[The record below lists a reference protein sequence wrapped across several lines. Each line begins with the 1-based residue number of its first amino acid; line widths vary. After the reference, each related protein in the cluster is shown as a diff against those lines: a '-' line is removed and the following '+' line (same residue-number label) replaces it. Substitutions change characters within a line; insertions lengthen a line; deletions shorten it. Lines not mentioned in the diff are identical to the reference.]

1 MSTNSRLSLFS
12 FLIFFVGAFNVIQI
26 HAQTKENMQL
36 MSHLDFGEGGSGIW
50 GHTDA
55 NGIEYAVIGTRQAI
69 RILSL
74 EDPSNPI
81 ERLVIPG
88 ATNNWREMR
97 SWGNYIYVT
106 TEGPDGVTIIDATN
120 APSQFT
126 WKRWKPSIPN
136 TVADTLRT
144 VHSINMDTMGFLYLN
159 GHNVNRQGIII
170 CDLNN
175 DPYNPEI
182 VSNMGDVYTH
192 DCYANANFL
201 FTADLNNGV
210 GVYDISNRSDPKF
223 LTRFQTPN
231 VFAHNV
237 WTNPEGTVL
246 YTTDEV
252 SGAFLASYDISDLN
266 NVKFLDKYRND
277 DTQIGRVIPHNTY
290 AVGQYAVT
298 SWYTDGI
305 LIQDMT
311 RPDNIIKVAEYDTY
325 LNDSSLPQS
334 GSWFYG
340 CWGVY
345 PHFASGTIIG
355 SDINSGLWVFKPTY
369 QRACY
374 LEGNARA
381 IDIDGAIYPIAGA
394 NIKIITDRAAA
405 DVTNGSGDYKTGL
418 LVPGIYL
425 VRFEHPDYGVDT
437 VEVTL
442 NTAEVTIQDFI
453 FQANF
458 IAGRVVDQDGNPI
471 ANAGLQLENTAST
484 TYLNVVSSATGQF
497 KFPVSREANYL
508 IRAAAWGYKGIE
520 FDPHDQEELTI
531 VLEPGYEDDFFT
543 DLGWINSEKSAAG
556 NWERVVPQ
564 GTMYQNMIS
573 NPDKDVSDDLGSFA
587 YLTGNGGVNPGDNDV
602 DGGSTTLLS
611 PIMDA
616 QGADSLKGSFHYWFY
631 NDGGSGNP
639 NDYFSVYLDNGFTL
653 SPVLIELKSSSEWK
667 KHNFAFAK
675 NQVLM
680 TESMR
685 LVVKAED
692 IAPGHLV
699 EAGLDHLKL
708 EIITNPL
715 SAGGE
720 ADLDVTLSPNP
731 ASAVINIQTRQVAR
745 LGITNAA
752 GRLVLDASLV
762 AGQNTINIQTLTP
775 GFYFATLSEG
785 SKIKVIKFTKI

>member
-55 NGIEYAVIGTRQAI
+55 NGIEYAVIGTR
-69 RILSL
+69 
-74 EDPSNPI
+74 
-81 ERLVIPG
+81 
-88 ATNNWREMR
+88 
-97 SWGNYIYVT
+97 YVT

-334 GSWFYG
+334 AGFTVA
-340 CWGVY
+340 GVY
-345 PHFASGTIIG
+345 ILILPPELLSEATSIQDYGFS
-355 SDINSGLWVFKPTY
+355 NQP
-369 QRACY
+369 
-374 LEGNARA
+374 
-381 IDIDGAIYPIAGA
+381 
-394 NIKIITDRAAA
+394 
-405 DVTNGSGDYKTGL
+405 TNGHVIWREMPGL
-418 LVPGIYL
+418 LISMVL
-425 VRFEHPDYGVDT
+425 F
-437 VEVTL
+437 
-442 NTAEVTIQDFI
+442 IQ
-453 FQANF
+453 
-458 IAGRVVDQDGNPI
+458 
-471 ANAGLQLENTAST
+471 LQEQT
-484 TYLNVVSSATGQF
+484 
-497 KFPVSREANYL
+497 
-508 IRAAAWGYKGIE
+508 
-520 FDPHDQEELTI
+520 
-531 VLEPGYEDDFFT
+531 
-543 DLGWINSEKSAAG
+543 
-556 NWERVVPQ
+556 
-564 GTMYQNMIS
+564 
-573 NPDKDVSDDLGSFA
+573 
-587 YLTGNGGVNPGDNDV
+587 
-602 DGGSTTLLS
+602 
-611 PIMDA
+611 
-616 QGADSLKGSFHYWFY
+616 
-631 NDGGSGNP
+631 
-639 NDYFSVYLDNGFTL
+639 
-653 SPVLIELKSSSEWK
+653 LKS
-667 KHNFAFAK
+667 
-675 NQVLM
+675 LP
-680 TESMR
+680 TEQQQM
-685 LVVKAED
+685 
-692 IAPGHLV
+692 
-699 EAGLDHLKL
+699 
-708 EIITNPL
+708 
-715 SAGGE
+715 
-720 ADLDVTLSPNP
+720 
-731 ASAVINIQTRQVAR
+731 
-745 LGITNAA
+745 
-752 GRLVLDASLV
+752 
-762 AGQNTINIQTLTP
+762 
-775 GFYFATLSEG
+775 
-785 SKIKVIKFTKI
+785 

>member
-1 MSTNSRLSLFS
+1 MTTHYKLQ
-12 FLIFFVGAFNVIQI
+12 LILVLLAFCFTLEVGQLN
-26 HAQTKENMQL
+26 AQKKENMEL
-36 MSHLDFGEGGSGIW
+36 KAHIDFGEGGSGIW

-74 EDPSNPI
+74 EDPANPV

-120 APSQFT
+120 APTQFT

-144 VHSINMDTMGFLYLN
+144 VHSINMDTLGFMYLN

-170 CDLNN
+170 CDLNK

-192 DCYANANFL
+192 DCYANANYL

-210 GVYDISNRSDPKF
+210 GIYDITNRSDPQF

-252 SGAFLASYDISDLN
+252 SGAYLASYDISDIN
-266 NVKFLDKYRND
+266 NIQFLDKYRNED
-277 DTQIGRVIPHNTY
+277 SQIGRVIPHNTY
-290 AVGQYAVT
+290 AVGQHAIT

-311 RPDNIIKVAEYDTY
+311 RPQNIVKVGEYDTY
-325 LNDSSLPQS
+325 LNDASLPQ
-334 GSWFYG
+334 GGNWFYG

-345 PHFASGTIIG
+345 AHFASGTVIG

-381 IDIDGAIYPIAGA
+381 VDIDGAVFPIAGA
-394 NIKIITDRAAA
+394 SIKIITDRAAA

-418 LVPGIYL
+418 LVPGTYK

-437 VEVTL
+437 VEVVL

-458 IAGRVVDQDGNPI
+458 ISGRVIDKNGEPI
-471 ANAGLQLENTAST
+471 ANAGIQLENTGSG
-484 TYLNVVSSATGQF
+484 TYLDGTTSATGQF
-497 KFPVSREANYL
+497 KLPVSREANYL

-520 FDPHDQEELTI
+520 FETQDKEDLTI
-531 VLEPGYEDDFFT
+531 ILEPGYEDDFFA

-556 NWERVVPQ
+556 NWERAVPQ
-564 GTMYQNMIS
+564 GTLFQNKKS
-573 NPDKDVSDDLGSFA
+573 NPDQDVNDDLGKFA
-587 YLTGNGGVNPGDNDV
+587 YLTGNGGTNPGDNDV
-602 DGGSTTLLS
+602 DGGSTVLTS
-611 PIMDA
+611 PIIDA
-616 QGADSLKGSFHYWFY
+616 QGADSLKGSFAYWFY

-639 NDYFSVYLDNGFTL
+639 NDYFSVHLDNGITSTPIL
-653 SPVLIELKSSSEWK
+653 EEMVSASEWR
-667 KHNFAFAK
+667 NFQFAFDK

-680 TESMR
+680 TDNMK

-699 EAGLDHLKL
+699 EAGIDQLKL
-708 EIITNPL
+708 EILKSP
-715 SAGGE
+715 SSSQ
-720 ADLDVTLSPNP
+720 DQQTLTVAISPNP
-731 ASAVINIQTRQVAR
+731 ANSLINVQTDKTAR
-745 LGITNAA
+745 LVVTNSVGRIVLETSLSA
-752 GRLVLDASLV
+752 GNNSVNVEQL
-762 AGQNTINIQTLTP
+762 NP
-775 GFYFATLSEG
+775 GMYFARVSDGE
-785 SKIKVIKFTKI
+785 KNKVIGFTKL

>member
-1 MSTNSRLSLFS
+1 MSTNSKLRFIPFMI
-12 FLIFFVGAFNVIQI
+12 FLLGALNVIQI
-26 HAQTKENMQL
+26 HAQKKENMQL
-36 MSHLDFGEGGSGIW
+36 MSHIDFGEGGSGIW

-74 EDPSNPI
+74 EDPANPI

-97 SWGNYIYVT
+97 TWGNYIYVT

-120 APSQFT
+120 APNQFT
-126 WKRWKPSIPN
+126 WKRWKPAIPN
-136 TVADTLRT
+136 TVADTLRS
-144 VHSINMDTMGFLYLN
+144 VHSINMDTLGFLYLN

-170 CDLNN
+170 CDLNK

-192 DCYANANFL
+192 DCYANADYL

-210 GVYDISNRSDPKF
+210 GVYDITNRSDPKF
-223 LTRFQTPN
+223 LTRFQTPS

-252 SGAFLASYDISDLN
+252 SGAYLASYDISDLN
-266 NVKFLDKYRND
+266 NIQFLDKYRNE
-277 DTQIGRVIPHNTY
+277 DTQIGKVIPHNTY

-311 RPDNIIKVAEYDTY
+311 RPDNIIKVGEYDTY

-345 PHFASGTIIG
+345 AHFASGTVIG

-381 IDIDGAIYPIAGA
+381 IDIDGTVYPIAGA
-394 NIKIITDRAAA
+394 NIQIITDRAAT

-418 LVPGIYL
+418 LVPGTYQ
-425 VRFEHPDYGVDT
+425 VRFQHPDYGVDT
-437 VEVTL
+437 VEVALQTG
-442 NTAEVTIQDFI
+442 EVTIKDFI

-458 IAGRVVDQDGNPI
+458 ITGRVVDQDGNPI
-471 ANAGLQLENTAST
+471 ANAGIQLENTASS
-484 TYLNVVSSATGQF
+484 TYLNVVSSANGQF
-497 KFPVSREANYL
+497 KVPVSREANYL

-520 FDPHDQEELTI
+520 FDPQDQEDLTI

-543 DLGWINSEKSAAG
+543 ELGWINSEKSAAG

-564 GTMYQNMIS
+564 GTTFQNKIS
-573 NPDKDVSDDLGSFA
+573 NPNQDVSDDLGRFA
-587 YLTGNGGVNPGDNDV
+587 YITGNGGVNPGDNDV
-602 DGGSTTLLS
+602 DGGATTLLS
-611 PIMDA
+611 PIIDGE
-616 QGADSLKGSFHYWFY
+616 GADSLKGSFYYWFY

-639 NDYFSVYLDNGFTL
+639 NDYFSVYVDNGISA
-653 SPVLIELKSSSEWK
+653 SPLLIELTSASEWK
-667 KHNFAFAK
+667 KFDFAFAK
-675 NQVLM
+675 NQVTM
-680 TESMR
+680 TNKMR
-685 LVVKAED
+685 MVVKAED

-699 EAGLDHLKL
+699 EAGIDQFKI
-708 EIITNPL
+708 EIIKST
-715 SAGGE
+715 SASN
-720 ADLDVTLSPNP
+720 DLQNVSITMYPNP
-731 ASAVINIQTRQVAR
+731 ANSSINIESSMDANLIITSVDGRQVHR
-745 LGITNAA
+745 SSLEA
-752 GRLVLDASLV
+752 GKNVV
-762 AGQNTINIQTLTP
+762 NIQPLAP
-775 GFYFATLSEG
+775 GFYFAKVNTG
-785 SKIKVIKFTKI
+785 GINKVIRFVKM

>member
-1 MSTNSRLSLFS
+1 MSTNSKLRFIPFMI
-12 FLIFFVGAFNVIQI
+12 FLLGALNVIQI
-26 HAQTKENMQL
+26 HAQKKENMQL
-36 MSHLDFGEGGSGIW
+36 MSHIDFGEGGSGIW

-74 EDPSNPI
+74 EDPANPI

-120 APSQFT
+120 APNQFT
-126 WKRWKPSIPN
+126 WKRWKPAIPN
-136 TVADTLRT
+136 TVADTLRS
-144 VHSINMDTMGFLYLN
+144 VHSINMDTLGFLYLN

-170 CDLNN
+170 CDLNK

-192 DCYANANFL
+192 DCYANADYL

-210 GVYDISNRSDPKF
+210 GVYDITNRSDPKF
-223 LTRFQTPN
+223 LTRFQTPS

-252 SGAFLASYDISDLN
+252 SGAYLASYDISDLN
-266 NVKFLDKYRND
+266 NIQFLDKYRNE
-277 DTQIGRVIPHNTY
+277 DTQIGKVIPHNTY

-311 RPDNIIKVAEYDTY
+311 RPDNIIKVGEYDTY

-345 PHFASGTIIG
+345 AHFASGTVIG

-381 IDIDGAIYPIAGA
+381 IDIDGAVYPIAGA
-394 NIKIITDRAAA
+394 SIKIITDRAAT

-418 LVPGIYL
+418 LVPGTYQ
-425 VRFEHPDYGVDT
+425 VRFQHPDYGVDT
-437 VEVTL
+437 VEVALQTG
-442 NTAEVTIQDFI
+442 EVTIKDFI

-458 IAGRVVDQDGNPI
+458 ITGRVVDQDGNPI
-471 ANAGLQLENTAST
+471 ANAGIQLENTASS
-484 TYLNVVSSATGQF
+484 TYLNVVSSANGQF
-497 KFPVSREANYL
+497 KVPVSREANYL

-520 FDPHDQEELTI
+520 FDPQDQEDLTI

-564 GTMYQNMIS
+564 GTTFQNKIS
-573 NPDKDVSDDLGSFA
+573 NPNQDVSDDLGRFA
-587 YLTGNGGVNPGDNDV
+587 YITGNGGVNPGDNDV
-602 DGGSTTLLS
+602 DGGATTLLS
-611 PIMDA
+611 PIIDGE
-616 QGADSLKGSFHYWFY
+616 GADSLKGSFYYWFY

-639 NDYFSVYLDNGFTL
+639 NDYFSVYVDNGISA
-653 SPVLIELKSSSEWK
+653 SPLLIELTSASEWK
-667 KHNFAFAK
+667 KFDFAFAK
-675 NQVLM
+675 NQVTM
-680 TESMR
+680 TNKMR
-685 LVVKAED
+685 MVVKAED

-699 EAGLDHLKL
+699 EAGIDQFKI
-708 EIITNPL
+708 EIIKST
-715 SAGGE
+715 SASN
-720 ADLDVTLSPNP
+720 DLQNVSITMYPNP
-731 ASAVINIQTRQVAR
+731 ANSSINIESSMDANLIITSVDGRQVHR
-745 LGITNAA
+745 SSLEA
-752 GRLVLDASLV
+752 GKNVV
-762 AGQNTINIQTLTP
+762 NIQPLAP
-775 GFYFATLSEG
+775 GFYFATVNTG
-785 SKIKVIKFTKI
+785 DNKKVIRFVKM

>member
-1 MSTNSRLSLFS
+1 MTNITKLSLF
-12 FLIFFVGAFNVIQI
+12 LILIVLFSAFNISQLN
-26 HAQTKENMQL
+26 AQKKENLQL
-36 MSHLDFGEGGSGIW
+36 MSHIDFGEGGSGIW

-74 EDPSNPI
+74 EDPANPI

-88 ATNNWREMR
+88 ATNSWREMR

-120 APSQFT
+120 APNQFT
-126 WKRWKPSIPN
+126 WKRWKPAIPN

-144 VHSINMDTMGFLYLN
+144 VHSINMDTLGFLYLN

-170 CDLNN
+170 CDLNK

-182 VSNMGDVYTH
+182 VSNMGEVYTH
-192 DCYANANFL
+192 DCYANAQYL
-201 FTADLNNGV
+201 FTADLSNGV

-252 SGAFLASYDISDLN
+252 SGAYLASYDISDLN
-266 NVKFLDKYRND
+266 NVQFLDKYRNE
-277 DTQIGRVIPHNTY
+277 DTQIGKVIPHNTY

-311 RPDNIIKVAEYDTY
+311 RPDNIVKVGEYDTY

-334 GSWFYG
+334 GAWFYG

-345 PHFASGTIIG
+345 AHFASGTVIG
-355 SDINSGLWVFKPTY
+355 SDINSGLWVFKPNY

-381 IDIDGAIYPIAGA
+381 IDIDGAVYPIAGA
-394 NIKIITDRAAA
+394 SIKIITDRAAI

-418 LVPGIYL
+418 LVPGTYQ
-425 VRFEHPDYGVDT
+425 VRFQHPDYGVDT

-442 NTAEVTIQDFI
+442 QTAEITIKDFI

-458 IAGRVVDQDGNPI
+458 ITGRVVDQDGSPI
-471 ANAGLQLENTAST
+471 ANAGIQLENAAST
-484 TYLNVVSSATGQF
+484 TYLNVISSANGQF
-497 KFPVSREANYL
+497 KLPVSREADYL

-520 FDPHDQEELTI
+520 FDPEEQEDLTI
-531 VLEPGYEDDFFT
+531 VLEPGYEDDFFN

-564 GTMYQNMIS
+564 GTMYQNKIS
-573 NPDKDVSDDLGSFA
+573 NPDKDVSDDLGRFA

-602 DGGSTTLLS
+602 DGGATTLLS
-611 PIMDA
+611 PFLDG
-616 QGADSLKGSFHYWFY
+616 QGADSLKGSFSYWFY

-639 NDYFSVYLDNGFTL
+639 NDYFSVYLDNGFTA
-653 SPVLIELKSSSEWK
+653 SPVLVELTSASEWK
-667 KHNFAFAK
+667 KFNFAFAK
-675 NQVLM
+675 NQVTM
-680 TESMR
+680 TDKMR

-692 IAPGHLV
+692 ITPGHLV
-699 EAGLDHLKL
+699 EAGIDQFKLDFFKTTSSSQDLQPN
-708 EIITNPL
+708 EVTAAPNPVSSFFNIHSL
-715 SAGGE
+715 ME
-720 ADLDVTLSPNP
+720 ADLVITRTDGMQVHK
-731 ASAVINIQTRQVAR
+731 SA
-745 LGITNAA
+745 LEA
-752 GRLVLDASLV
+752 GNNVVNVQQLV
-762 AGQNTINIQTLTP
+762 P
-775 GFYFATLSEG
+775 GLYFATIHAGG
-785 SKIKVIKFTKI
+785 SNKVIRFIKM